1 MKGHE
6 CLLKVN
12 FEEVEASLS
21 ITVRRLKA
29 YLVAK
34 TF

>member
-1 MKGHE
+1 MNRHH
-6 CLLKVN
+6 CLKVN